1 MFQGKNTLT
10 RQGTRGYA
18 GLKPVER
25 VLSLLAHALG
35 NLNCAAARFEDAKRS
50 ETAFWTSA
58 ITI

>member
-35 NLNCAAARFEDAKRS
+35 NLNRAAAYFDDA
-50 ETAFWTSA
+50 
-58 ITI
+58 